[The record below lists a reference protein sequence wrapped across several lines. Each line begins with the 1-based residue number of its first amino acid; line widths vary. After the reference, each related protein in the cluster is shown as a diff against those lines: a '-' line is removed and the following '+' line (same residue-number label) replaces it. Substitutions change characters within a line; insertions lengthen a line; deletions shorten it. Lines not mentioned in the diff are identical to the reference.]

1 MWSFEQPP
9 SPSFVHVVCTRPKK
23 AKFWWKYLAIL
34 FWVWRNN
41 LTTKLKQPF
50 FQNGL
55 KTYVLATI
63 NRKFEIFITF
73 LQPGMKTFKDSKDL
87 ISSCHHHHH
96 LSEKVSLF
104 SSNNEH
110 LSKYV
115 MIFLQSIYDKNFLHE
130 GTIYH
135 RKKQRVIFRI
145 VRNTCSNT
153 TRVPSLLLAAAATS
167 ISYAQNC
174 FISYNFWNS

>member
-1 MWSFEQPP
+1 MI
-9 SPSFVHVVCTRPKK
+9 
-23 AKFWWKYLAIL
+23 Y
-34 FWVWRNN
+34 
-41 LTTKLKQPF
+41 
-50 FQNGL
+50 
-55 KTYVLATI
+55 I

-87 ISSCHHHHH
+87 ISSCHHHHHH

-130 GTIYH
+130 VTIYH

-153 TRVPSLLLAAAATS
+153 TRVPSLLFAAVAATAAAS

-174 FISYNFWNS
+174 FISFHFCKS

>member
-1 MWSFEQPP
+1 MI
-9 SPSFVHVVCTRPKK
+9 
-23 AKFWWKYLAIL
+23 Y
-34 FWVWRNN
+34 
-41 LTTKLKQPF
+41 
-50 FQNGL
+50 
-55 KTYVLATI
+55 I

-87 ISSCHHHHH
+87 ISSCHHH

-130 GTIYH
+130 VTIYH
-135 RKKQRVIFRI
+135 RKKTKGYFGIDKD
-145 VRNTCSNT
+145 NTCSNENLVWDFWVIG
-153 TRVPSLLLAAAATS
+153 RIHLPLMDGLLVKS
-167 ISYAQNC
+167 
-174 FISYNFWNS
+174 FIKETFLFFIQIQ